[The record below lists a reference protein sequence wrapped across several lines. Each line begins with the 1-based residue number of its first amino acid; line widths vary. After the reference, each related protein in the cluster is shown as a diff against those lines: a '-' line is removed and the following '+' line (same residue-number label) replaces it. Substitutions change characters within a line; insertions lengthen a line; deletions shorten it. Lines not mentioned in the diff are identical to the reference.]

1 MFGFGWCSGMGA
13 GGWLLML
20 GFWGAFLGLVVWAV
34 ARVFPASRADSRTA
48 EEALARR
55 LASGEIDAVDER
67 RAREDLSQ
75 PRP

>member
-20 GFWGAFLGLVVWAV
+20 AFWGAFLALVVWAV
-34 ARVFPASRADSRTA
+34 ARVFPTGRADSTTA

-55 LASGEIDAVDER
+55 FAAGEIDAEDYR
-67 RAREDLSQ
+67 RARHDLT
-75 PRP
+75 RAR